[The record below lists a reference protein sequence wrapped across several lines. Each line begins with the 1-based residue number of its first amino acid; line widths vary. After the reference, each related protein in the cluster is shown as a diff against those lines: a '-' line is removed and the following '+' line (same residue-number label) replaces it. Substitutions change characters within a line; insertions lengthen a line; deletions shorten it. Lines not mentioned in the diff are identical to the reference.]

1 MKEVV
6 IEKKINTRHGLLQKE
21 MGERY
26 YIMTVDTVVNSVVK
40 ETMEQLILKEAEK
53 MGLNFD
59 GNGKICFGK

>member
-1 MKEVV
+1 
-6 IEKKINTRHGLLQKE
+6 

-53 MGLNFD
+53 IGLNFD
-59 GNGKICFGK
+59 GNGKNCSGSVSDLG